1 MIITYSTVVS
11 ALKENASG
19 MGYLVRVTLTSVSMD
34 ASFTLEVVV
43 WNPTVTLVDDTVII
57 ARK

>member
-1 MIITYSTVVS
+1 MIVTYSTVVS
-11 ALKENASG
+11 ALKGNASG